1 MTDHFCKL
9 ELKFCTT
16 VRSLAQ
22 ITLVFHAKFSF
33 QNELKSLC
41 PFRSTLYC
49 PLDDQRPLKKQ
60 ALLLLQI
67 TKKFIT
73 NYVSFAFITNC
84 DSFFISLGHNQ
95 IWICNFLQCDWSR
108 PQPKTLTAKGLSS
121 TEMSKQRALRLG
133 CSLKK
138 SNSM

>member
-9 ELKFCTT
+9 ALKFCTT

-33 QNELKSLC
+33 QNKLKSLC

-49 PLDDQRPLKKQ
+49 PLNDQRPLKKQ
-60 ALLLLQI
+60 VLSLLQI

-84 DSFFISLGHNQ
+84 DCFFYEIITKLLQ
-95 IWICNFLQCDWSR
+95 IATGITNYDKIITNYDRTNVLNII
-108 PQPKTLTAKGLSS
+108 L
-121 TEMSKQRALRLG
+121 
-133 CSLKK
+133 
-138 SNSM
+138 

>member
-9 ELKFCTT
+9 ALKFCTT

-33 QNELKSLC
+33 QNKLKSLC

-49 PLDDQRPLKKQ
+49 PLNDQRLLKKQ
-60 ALLLLQI
+60 VLSLLQI

-84 DSFFISLGHNQ
+84 DCFFYQSSYKLRQVLQITTKLLRITTEQTCLISFFRHV
-95 IWICNFLQCDWSR
+95 
-108 PQPKTLTAKGLSS
+108 
-121 TEMSKQRALRLG
+121 
-133 CSLKK
+133 
-138 SNSM
+138 